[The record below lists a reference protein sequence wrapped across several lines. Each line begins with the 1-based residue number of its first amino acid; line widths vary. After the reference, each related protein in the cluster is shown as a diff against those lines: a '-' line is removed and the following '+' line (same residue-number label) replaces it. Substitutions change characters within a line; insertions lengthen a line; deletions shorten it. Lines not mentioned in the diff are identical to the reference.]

1 MLVRLGTRQLVN
13 TTHSGMGPG
22 PWDVHTLWAIPPGTP
37 GCVPETILSIT
48 AAPGGARGCRSP
60 CSAQDT
66 PPQKN
71 CPAQDVRGAEAGGPR
86 LKSRHGSC
94 PSVRS
99 IPGPAPFP
107 PGPRRTHIRVPPSG
121 ECPEHPEPQRQV
133 FHHCPACTPLHSS
146 LTHRTLPEVWRALVG
161 SGLLV
166 STWERRAPFCPLKAM
181 LK

>member
-1 MLVRLGTRQLVN
+1 MG
-13 TTHSGMGPG
+13 HSS
-22 PWDVHTLWAIPPGTP
+22 WDTWLCPRDHSVHYSSSWWGQGLPVTLQCTGHPTS
-37 GCVPETILSIT
+37 E
-48 AAPGGARGCRSP
+48 
-60 CSAQDT
+60 
-66 PPQKN
+66 N

-86 LKSRHGSC
+86 PKSRHGSC

-107 PGPRRTHIRVPPSG
+107 PRTRRTHIRVSPSG

-133 FHHCPACTPLHSS
+133 SHHCPACTPLHSS

-166 STWERRAPFCPLKAM
+166 STWERRASFCPLKAM